1 MDWLEHY
8 KAVRNRIRYEA
19 PHKAGKITI
28 SPINITPI
36 ERIQWAPAFMP
47 EVSPETEEKVLCEG
61 IYPHRLKPLLAPI
74 LKKHKMPYLEA
85 VSESRKTKYKLVRFE
100 MYHALREAGYSLPQ
114 IGAFFNRDHSTILH
128 GLNRWKEISGV

>member
-8 KAVRNRIRYEA
+8 KTVRNRIRYEA

-47 EVSPETEEKVLCEG
+47 EVSRETEEKVLCEG

-74 LKKHKMPYLEA
+74 LVRHKMPYLEA
-85 VSESRKTKYKLVRFE
+85 ISESTAYQAK
-100 MYHALREAGYSLPQ
+100 
-114 IGAFFNRDHSTILH
+114 
-128 GLNRWKEISGV
+128 GLK